1 MSRGFDTVSENLRL
15 LQIYSTLGN
24 FAAESI
30 VDGTVLAAP
39 RRRMQKW
46 VYALPEPVP
55 DYSMAQRTRVLLE
68 GLGPTYVKM
77 GQIVSSQVNVLPDD
91 WAVELDKLQNEV
103 PTFPYAMVRETIIQE
118 LGAPPEELYAEFS
131 ETPLAAA
138 SLAQVH
144 RARLHDGTEVAVKV
158 QRPNLDQQV
167 KADLGVTQTLGRA
180 MENRSQWAREIGLRG
195 MLDEFSANLIEE
207 LDYYGEAYN
216 MVRLAG
222 NMAELPG
229 VSVPKLYRELSARR
243 VLTQQF
249 IVGVKISDL
258 EAIDAAGLDRGVL
271 GENAL
276 RAAIKM
282 LLIDGFFHADPH
294 PGNLYVDLTNGH
306 VTFLDC
312 GMVGELT
319 VAQRI
324 NMLALLWTVVNGDI
338 PAMASQL
345 RSLSEPFRPVD
356 DAKFVKTFEK
366 RMARYGKDS
375 GADFAD
381 VFNAGMAVLRD
392 SGLRLDPDL
401 TLAVKA
407 MMQASAFFTP
417 LAPTGADVQL
427 RGPRPGPRAGSGA
440 LDGGH
445 GQGDGHQ
452 GGQADGDAGRARRSR
467 LRQEPRRLER
477 AVQEG
482 EVHRRGGHDTARWA
496 DGADPIDH
504 EHGGHRAARLR
515 WHHRNGHRSNRVRR
529 HLHGTLRHDRVLRL
543 LDHRRSPPG
552 GLPVPI
558 VPWARAALGRARV
571 RHGQPIRLEPCPS
584 PSASSRVWTS
594 MLGVWSRA

>member
-1 MSRGFDTVSENLRL
+1 
-15 LQIYSTLGN
+15 
-24 FAAESI
+24 
-30 VDGTVLAAP
+30 
-39 RRRMQKW
+39 
-46 VYALPEPVP
+46 
-55 DYSMAQRTRVLLE
+55 
-68 GLGPTYVKM
+68 
-77 GQIVSSQVNVLPDD
+77 
-91 WAVELDKLQNEV
+91 
-103 PTFPYAMVRETIIQE
+103 
-118 LGAPPEELYAEFS
+118 
-131 ETPLAAA
+131 
-138 SLAQVH
+138 
-144 RARLHDGTEVAVKV
+144 
-158 QRPNLDQQV
+158 
-167 KADLGVTQTLGRA
+167 
-180 MENRSQWAREIGLRG
+180 

-222 NMAELPG
+222 NMSELPG

-249 IVGVKISDL
+249 IVGVKISDV

-294 PGNLYVDLTNGH
+294 PGNLYVDLTNGN

-366 RMARYGKDS
+366 RMARYGKGS

-417 LAPTGADVQL
+417 LAPAGQNFSSAALALALEQAQAPSTEAMVKEMATKEAKQMAM
-427 RGPRPGPRAGSGA
+427 RAAHAAPDYVKSLVGWNDQFKKGKFTVVVDTTQ
-440 LDGGH
+440 LDG
-445 GQGDGHQ
+445 QMDQ
-452 GGQADGDAGRARRSR
+452 IRS
-467 LRQEPRRLER
+467 
-477 AVQEG
+477 
-482 EVHRRGGHDTARWA
+482 
-496 DGADPIDH
+496 I
-504 EHGGHRAARLR
+504 
-515 WHHRNGHRSNRVRR
+515 
-529 HLHGTLRHDRVLRL
+529 
-543 LDHRRSPPG
+543 
-552 GLPVPI
+552 
-558 VPWARAALGRARV
+558 
-571 RHGQPIRLEPCPS
+571 
-584 PSASSRVWTS
+584 TS
-594 MLGVWSRA
+594 MLVIALLVCGGIIGSAIAATAYAGTAMERYATVGFFGSLAVGAVLLVVYLARLFRRRERS